1 VAKLKDEDVEML
13 SASFFPFV
21 LKNLKPKL
29 TDSS

>member
-1 VAKLKDEDVEML
+1 VAKLVEEVEML